1 MTSLTDRE
9 RLLEL
14 VKTRA
19 LEVRKVVLSSGRTSD
34 YYVDCKRVT
43 LDAEG
48 AYLTAKLMLEMV
60 NPKASVVAGLTL
72 GADPIV
78 SSMAVLSHVQGKGIP
93 ALIIRKDPKK
103 HGTRRFIEGP
113 SLPEGSEVVV
123 VDDVVTS
130 GASIIRSAERLIAE
144 GFKPIQTLA
153 ILDRQEGGREA
164 LEAAGYQLEAILTK
178 EDLKING

>member
-1 MTSLTDRE
+1 LTDRE

-19 LEVRKVVLSSGRTSD
+19 LEVRKVVLSSGKTSD

-48 AYLTAKLMLEMV
+48 AYLTATLMLEMV

-78 SSMAVLSHVQGKGIP
+78 SSMAVLSHVRGKGIP
-93 ALIIRKDPKK
+93 ALIIRKEPKK

-113 SLPEGSEVVV
+113 SMPEGSEVVV

-130 GASIIRSAERLIAE
+130 GASIIRSAEMLIAE
-144 GFKPIQTLA
+144 GFRPIQTLA

-164 LEAAGYQLEAILTK
+164 LEAAGYQLEAILTRG
-178 EDLKING
+178 DLKINR